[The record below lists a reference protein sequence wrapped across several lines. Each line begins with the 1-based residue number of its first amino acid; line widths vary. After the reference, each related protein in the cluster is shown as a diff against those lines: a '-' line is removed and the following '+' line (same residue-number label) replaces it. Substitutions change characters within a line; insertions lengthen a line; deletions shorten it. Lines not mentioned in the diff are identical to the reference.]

1 LDLIS
6 MTNRL
11 VTAVLLIAALA
22 VPAAQ
27 APPLVRFGVVTD
39 IHYADIDPAG
49 ARTYR
54 ESHGKLAE
62 CVQVMNAKGV
72 AFLVELGD
80 FKDQDKAPDAAR
92 TLKYLETIESVF
104 AAFKGPRYHV
114 IGNHDTDSLSKAQF
128 LAAAPNTGIVPNATR
143 YSFVSGGVRFVV
155 LDASHTS
162 DGSDYDRGNFD
173 WSDSNVDAP
182 QLDWLAKTLTAS
194 VEPAVVL
201 VHQQLDGTGAYYVK
215 NAAQVREL
223 LEKSGKVIAVLQGHR
238 HEGGF
243 SSINGIP
250 YFTFKG
256 LIEGAGPWNSS
267 YSIVDVMPD
276 LSVRVLGYRQAETRS
291 FRAGAA
297 SRGVSGSDDPK
308 LRTSAIPNR

>member
-1 LDLIS
+1 MFAAALL
-6 MTNRL
+6 L
-11 VTAVLLIAALA
+11 VAALA

-39 IHYADIDPAG
+39 LHYADIDPIG

-54 ESHGKLAE
+54 ESDAKLAE

-80 FKDQDKAPDAAR
+80 FKDQDPKPDASR
-92 TLKYLETIESVF
+92 TLKYLEKIESVF

-114 IGNHDTDSLSKAQF
+114 IGNHDTDSLSKAQY
-128 LAAAPNTGIVPNATR
+128 LAAAPNAGIVPNSTR
-143 YSFVSGGVRFVV
+143 YTFVSRGVRFVV
-155 LDASHTS
+155 LDASHKS

-173 WSDSNVDAP
+173 WSDSNIDAP
-182 QLDWLAKTLTAS
+182 QIDWLGKTLAAS
-194 VEPAVVL
+194 SEPAVVF
-201 VHQQLDGTGAYYVK
+201 VHQQLDGSGAYYVK
-215 NAAQVREL
+215 NAAQVREV

-243 SSINGIP
+243 STINGIP
-250 YFTFKG
+250 YFTFRG
-256 LIEGAGPWNSS
+256 LIEGAGPWNNA

-276 LSVRVLGYRQAETRS
+276 LEVQVLGYRRAETRS
-291 FRAGAA
+291 FRGARA
-297 SRGVSGSDDPK
+297 DALPVR
-308 LRTSAIPNR
+308 R

>member
-1 LDLIS
+1 
-6 MTNRL
+6 MTHRRPMLLALSLL
-11 VTAVLLIAALA
+11 VTGLA

-39 IHYADIDPAG
+39 VHYADIDPAG

-54 ESHGKLAE
+54 ESIGKLDE

-72 AFLVELGD
+72 AFLIELGD
-80 FKDQDKAPDAAR
+80 FKDQDPKPDEAR
-92 TLKYLETIESVF
+92 TLKYLERIESVF
-104 AAFKGPRYHV
+104 AGFKGPRYHV

-143 YSFVSGGVRFVV
+143 YTFVSGGVRFVV

-162 DGSDYDRGNFD
+162 DGSDYDHGNFD
-173 WSDSNVDAP
+173 WSDSNIDAP
-182 QLDWLAKTLTAS
+182 QLDWLGKTLAAS
-194 VEPAVVL
+194 AEPAIVF
-201 VHQQLDGTGAYYVK
+201 VHQQLDGTGAYYVR
-215 NAAQVREL
+215 NAAQVREV

-243 SSINGIP
+243 STINGIP

-256 LIEGAGPWNSS
+256 LIEGAGPWNSA

-276 LSVRVLGYRQAETRS
+276 LSVRILGFRRAESRE
-291 FRAGAA
+291 FRAAAAAARPGA
-297 SRGVSGSDDPK
+297 RD
-308 LRTSAIPNR
+308 